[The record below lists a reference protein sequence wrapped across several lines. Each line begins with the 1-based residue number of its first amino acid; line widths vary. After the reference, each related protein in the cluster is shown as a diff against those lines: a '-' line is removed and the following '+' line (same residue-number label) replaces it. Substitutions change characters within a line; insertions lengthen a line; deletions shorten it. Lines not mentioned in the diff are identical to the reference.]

1 MNSSTLINAIVLKP
15 STGNKKTRAIIAAL
29 TVASILSG
37 CAVFPHSSNP
47 PVDQKITADV
57 DAQFEQHAELEAPN
71 LLRVQTINRIVYL
84 NGTVATG
91 LQRAY
96 AESVANEVPGV
107 AKVVNSIA
115 IAR

>member
-1 MNSSTLINAIVLKP
+1 MNSSTLINAIACKP
-15 STGNKKTRAIIAAL
+15 STGTKKTRVFIAAL
-29 TVASILSG
+29 AVASTLSG

-57 DAQFEQHAELEAPN
+57 DAKFEQHAELEAPN

-84 NGTVATG
+84 NGTVSTG
-91 LQRAY
+91 LQRAD
-96 AESVANEVPGV
+96 AESVANEVHGV

-115 IAR
+115 IDR